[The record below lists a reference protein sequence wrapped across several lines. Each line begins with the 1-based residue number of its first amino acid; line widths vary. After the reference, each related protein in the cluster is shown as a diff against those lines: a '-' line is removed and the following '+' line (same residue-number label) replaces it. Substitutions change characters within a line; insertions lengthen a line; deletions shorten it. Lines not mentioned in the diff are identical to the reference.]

1 MNTTHLELD
10 SIRKHYAQ
18 ELCELPKCKN
28 VIGTKWVYMI
38 KRQSDA
44 NIDYVKTNQLQNGQG
59 LPRALW
65 KNQDKFMAYE

>member
-44 NIDYVKTNQLQNGQG
+44 NIDYVKTN
-59 LPRALW
+59 
-65 KNQDKFMAYE
+65 